1 MPTKCEKGAD
11 KMEQERS
18 LESLAATLEVLT
30 AAAGALEQAVNRL
43 EVQHSAMSGQ
53 VERIVATVDAPA
65 AQDRIA
71 ELERRLQEAMGQ
83 IAEMKAQSHV
93 PVSTGRKTLA
103 APAVA
108 LLAKQGIS
116 NLDSLE
122 AGSLDAAMSSLSI
135 EQRIAV
141 KSQLLRAGLLG

>member
-1 MPTKCEKGAD
+1 
-11 KMEQERS
+11 MEQERS

-53 VERIVATVDAPA
+53 VQRIVATVDAPL

-71 ELERRLQEAMGQ
+71 DLERRLQEAMGQ
-83 IAEMKAQSHV
+83 IAEMKAQSAA
-93 PVSTGRKTLA
+93 PVATGRKTLA
-103 APAVA
+103 APAIA

>member
-1 MPTKCEKGAD
+1 
-11 KMEQERS
+11 MEQERS

-30 AAAGALEQAVNRL
+30 AAAGALEQAVSRL

-53 VERIVATVDAPA
+53 VQRIVATVDAPL

-71 ELERRLQEAMGQ
+71 DLERRLQEAMGQ
-83 IAEMKAQSHV
+83 IAEMKAQSAA
-93 PVSTGRKTLA
+93 PVATGRKTLA
-103 APAVA
+103 APAIA

>member
-1 MPTKCEKGAD
+1 
-11 KMEQERS
+11 MEQERS

-53 VERIVATVDAPA
+53 VQRIVATVDAPL

-71 ELERRLQEAMGQ
+71 DLERRLQEAMGQ
-83 IAEMKAQSHV
+83 IAEMKAQSTA
-93 PVSTGRKTLA
+93 PVATGRKTLA
-103 APAVA
+103 APAIA
-108 LLAKQGIS
+108 LLAKQGIA

>member
-1 MPTKCEKGAD
+1 
-11 KMEQERS
+11 MEQERS
-18 LESLAATLEVLT
+18 LESLAATLEGLT
-30 AAAGALEQAVNRL
+30 AAAGALEQAVTRL
-43 EVQHSAMSGQ
+43 EIQHSAMSGQ
-53 VERIVATVDAPA
+53 VERIVATVDVPA
-65 AQDRIA
+65 GQDRIA

-83 IAEMKAQSHV
+83 IAEMKAQSSA

-103 APAVA
+103 APAIA